1 MPTRQLPHEYPE
13 IEAADMHEQALQD
26 VGMPAQM
33 RPAHPPGLVEM
44 RVGPFEQLAPLPQQP
59 LPPGAPNPPAIGVD
73 RGTGRRLVLPVAPP
87 AIRLR
92 DGTAQAQLQE
102 GGPPGGRSYTASSC
116 SYSAS
121 GSSGAMPGPH
131 DPNQSGNPHQEEIRD
146 QAIEQ
151 DPRRAE

>member
-1 MPTRQLPHEYPE
+1 MVGEMFDQSKRQASSNAVR
-13 IEAADMHEQALQD
+13 ISALKA
-26 VGMPAQM
+26 GMRSGSSNN
-33 RPAHPPGLVEM
+33 RPLTYGNRARSSSSV
-44 RVGPFEQLAPLPQQP
+44 ACQP
-59 LPPGAPNPPAIGVD
+59 RFVQN
-73 RGTGRRLVLPVAPP
+73 
-87 AIRLR
+87 
-92 DGTAQAQLQE
+92 QE
-102 GGPPGGRSYTASSC
+102 GGPTGGRSYTASSC

>member
-1 MPTRQLPHEYPE
+1 MWQREK
-13 IEAADMHEQALQD
+13 
-26 VGMPAQM
+26 
-33 RPAHPPGLVEM
+33 
-44 RVGPFEQLAPLPQQP
+44 GPLCRAVDQP
-59 LPPGAPNPPAIGVD
+59 RFVQN
-73 RGTGRRLVLPVAPP
+73 
-87 AIRLR
+87 
-92 DGTAQAQLQE
+92 QE